1 MSHIKLLHHIL
12 LKKWFRV
19 TFGSFI
25 FIWQKNQIY
34 SIIKVTERE
43 ANCFEYISFHTNVS
57 KFMKIKYYKM

>member
-57 KFMKIKYYKM
+57 KFIQIKYYKM